1 MVRLL
6 ADENFNGD
14 VVDGLLA
21 RRPELDLVRVQD
33 VGLNRTH
40 DRIILAWAAEN
51 DRILLT
57 HDEDTIPGFA
67 YERVGAGEMMPGVFV
82 ANRMTVGEIIDELL
96 MIDTASEQHDWAN
109 QVLFLPLR

>member
-1 MVRLL
+1 MERYGRNLRSGINEMRQPML
-6 ADENFNGD
+6 
-14 VVDGLLA
+14 
-21 RRPELDLVRVQD
+21 
-33 VGLNRTH
+33 RTRH
-40 DRIILAWAAEN
+40 ATPPGTPSGGTASTTYLRILAWAAEN